1 MVRDVLELASSL
13 AFLDEIEEGFHRQPD
28 SIDPSW
34 QELLNGTTA
43 SAPTN
48 GEAATD
54 GRGGG
59 SPPTARGGNLEAAN
73 GATDAPGNGAVARG
87 TAGNGAGANGPGG
100 NGAPAGVAAGNG
112 PGGNGASAGVVAG
125 NGTSVSG
132 VTVDGARALA
142 GTGGVVSRAAIEVRN
157 VPRDGAARP
166 GVVTMSPINAQATP
180 TVWPLVNA
188 YRSRGHYNAKLDPLG
203 LLETARIV
211 ELDPATWG
219 FTARDADRVIEPTG
233 VHGLPRAT
241 LGEVL
246 DRLRRVYAD
255 SVGLEFMHIT
265 SPARRSWLAERME
278 TQLLV
283 PLPGDVRTQILAL
296 LINAEQFERFCH
308 TKYPGTKRFSL
319 EGSEGLIPMLDAVLT
334 HTARLGAIE
343 CVLGLSH
350 RGRLTTLEQI
360 LRRPGRDLFAQFED
374 VEPEKAMGGG
384 DVKYHLGFSTDRTD
398 ANGQS
403 MHVSLAFNPS
413 HLEAVDPVVVGRV
426 RAKQIRHGDFEHRR
440 VVGVLVHGDAAFAG
454 QGLVPETLQLSGL
467 PGYRTGGTIHVIVN
481 NQVGFTASPAE
492 QRSTPYCTDV
502 AKMLECPIWHVNGED
517 LDALIRVVEIAS
529 EYRAQFG
536 SDVVIDMYGFRKY
549 GHNENDEPS
558 FTQPQ
563 MYERIKQK
571 ASPVE
576 VYSRRLVEQ
585 GVVSADE
592 VIAMTQRRVAELEAE
607 LEAAKAAKLRPD
619 APSMTAMWRGFRGGI
634 SEQPE
639 DADTRVP
646 RGVLEHIA
654 QAMTEVPPGFT
665 PHPKI
670 ERLLEQ
676 RAQMGKGERPID
688 WGMAELL
695 AYGSLLR
702 QGVNVR
708 MSGQDCSRGTFSH
721 RHAIITDIKT
731 GREHLVLG
739 QLHADQGLCRIFD
752 SPLSEAGVLGFE
764 FGYSLDYPDSLVLW
778 EAQFGDFANG
788 AQVVIDQFIVSSEDK
803 WKRLSGIA
811 LLLPHGYEG
820 QGPEHSSARLER
832 YLQSCAEHN
841 IQVVQPTT
849 AAQMFHLLRRQVL
862 RPVRK
867 PLVVMTPK
875 SLLRL
880 PAAASSLDELA
891 NGQFHRVLHD
901 EAADRDQITRVLACT
916 GKIYYELADERARRG
931 DTATAI
937 VRIEKL
943 YPWWPHL
950 VAAATIDRFPKLTE
964 LFWVQDEPCNMGAGH
979 FVTPRLQ
986 SLVEGRAIKYE
997 FIGRAESASPAT
1009 GSHKAHVMEQQ
1020 QILGAAFDRP

>member
-1 MVRDVLELASSL
+1 MRRMVRDILELGSSL
-13 AFLDEIEEGFHRQPD
+13 GFLDEISDGFLHQPD
-28 SIDPSW
+28 AVDPSW
-34 QELLNGTTA
+34 RAVLGQPAVNGTNGHAVNGQANGTNGHAVNGQVNGTNGHVSNGTTMLPNDA
-43 SAPTN
+43 SY
-48 GEAATD
+48 
-54 GRGGG
+54 
-59 SPPTARGGNLEAAN
+59 
-73 GATDAPGNGAVARG
+73 V
-87 TAGNGAGANGPGG
+87 
-100 NGAPAGVAAGNG
+100 
-112 PGGNGASAGVVAG
+112 
-125 NGTSVSG
+125 
-132 VTVDGARALA
+132 
-142 GTGGVVSRAAIEVRN
+142 
-157 VPRDGAARP
+157 RP
-166 GVVTMSPINAQATP
+166 GVVTMSPIAAQNVP
-180 TVWPLVNA
+180 SVWPLVNA
-188 YRSRGHYNAKLDPLG
+188 YRSRGHFNANLDPLG

-219 FTARDADRVIEPTG
+219 FTERDTDRMIEPTG
-233 VHGLPRAT
+233 VHGLPRGT
-241 LGEVL
+241 FGEVL
-246 DRLRRVYAD
+246 GHLRQVYA
-255 SVGLEFMHIT
+255 STVGLEFMHIT

-278 TQLLV
+278 GQLRA
-283 PLPGDVRTQILAL
+283 PLPADVRTRMLSL

-319 EGSEGLIPMLDAVLT
+319 EGSEALIPVLDSILT

-343 CVLGLSH
+343 AVVGLAH
-350 RGRLTTLEQI
+350 RGRLTTLESI
-360 LRRPGRDLFAQFED
+360 LRRPGRDLFTQFED

-384 DVKYHLGFSTDRTD
+384 DVKYHLGFSTDRVD

-413 HLEAVDPVVVGRV
+413 HLEAVDPVVLGRV
-426 RAKQIRHGDFEHRR
+426 RAKQIRHGDVEHRR

-467 PGYRTGGTIHVIVN
+467 PGYRTGGTVHVVVN

-492 QRSTPYCTDV
+492 QRSTPYCTDI

-517 LDALIRVVEIAS
+517 VDALARVIEIAC
-529 EYRAQFG
+529 EYRAQFA
-536 SDVVIDMYGFRKY
+536 SDVVIDMYCFRKY

-558 FTQPQ
+558 FTQPL

-576 VYSRRLVEQ
+576 VYSKHLVEQ
-585 GVVSADE
+585 GVVSAEE

-607 LEAAKAAKLRPD
+607 LQAAKVAKLRPD
-619 APSMTAMWRGFRGGI
+619 APSMTAMWRGYRGGI
-634 SEQPE
+634 TETPE
-639 DADTRVP
+639 EVETKVP
-646 RGVLEHIA
+646 RGVLEHVA
-654 QAMTEVPPGFT
+654 DAMTEVPPGFT

-676 RAQMGKGERPID
+676 RAQMGKGERPLD

-695 AYGSLLR
+695 AYGTLLQ

-708 MSGQDCSRGTFSH
+708 MTGQDCARGTFSH

-739 QLHADQGLCRIFD
+739 QLHHDQGLCRIFD

-764 FGYSLDYPDSLVLW
+764 FGYSLDYPDGLVLW

-788 AQVVIDQFIVSSEDK
+788 AQVIIDQFIIASEDK
-803 WKRLSGIA
+803 WKRLSGLV

-841 IQVVQPTT
+841 IQVAQPTT
-849 AAQMFHLLRRQVL
+849 PAQMFHLLRGQVL
-862 RPVRK
+862 RSLRK

-891 NGQFHRVLHD
+891 NGKFHRVLHD
-901 EAADRDQITRVLACT
+901 ETADADKVTRVLFCT
-916 GKIYYELADERARRG
+916 GKIYYELAEERARRG
-931 DTATAI
+931 DSQTAI

-950 VAAATIDRFPKLTE
+950 IAAASLDKYAKLGE
-964 LFWVQDEPCNMGAGH
+964 VFWVQDEPSNMGAGQ
-979 FVTPRLQ
+979 FVTPRFQTL
-986 SLVEGRAIKYE
+986 LEGKAIKYD
-997 FIGRAESASPAT
+997 FISRAESASPAT
-1009 GSHKAHVMEQQ
+1009 GSHKAHVIEQKE
-1020 QILGAAFDRP
+1020 ILDKAFRRP

>member
-1 MVRDVLELASSL
+1 MARMVRDILELASSL
-13 AFLDEIEEGFHRQPD
+13 GYLDEISEEFHRQPD
-28 SIDPSW
+28 TIDPSW
-34 QELLNGTTA
+34 QALLT
-43 SAPTN
+43 
-48 GEAATD
+48 EA
-54 GRGGG
+54 GR
-59 SPPTARGGNLEAAN
+59 
-73 GATDAPGNGAVARG
+73 
-87 TAGNGAGANGPGG
+87 
-100 NGAPAGVAAGNG
+100 GVAARPATNG
-112 PGGNGASAGVVAG
+112 QG
-125 NGTSVSG
+125 
-132 VTVDGARALA
+132 
-142 GTGGVVSRAAIEVRN
+142 
-157 VPRDGAARP
+157 DGAAASRGNGHAVNGQAAVNGHAAASGQAPNGQAAMATVSEPREPSFVRP
-166 GVVTMSPINAQATP
+166 GMVMMSPIAAQAVP

-188 YRSRGHYNAKLDPLG
+188 YRSRGHFNAKLDPLG

-219 FTARDADRVIEPTG
+219 FTARDLERVIEPTG
-233 VHGLPRAT
+233 IHGLPRAT

-246 DRLRRVYAD
+246 AHLQQVYANT
-255 SVGLEFMHIT
+255 VGLEFMHIT
-265 SPARRSWLAERME
+265 SPARRAWLAERME
-278 TQLLV
+278 TQLRV
-283 PLPGDVRTQILAL
+283 SLPADLRIRILGQ

-319 EGSEGLIPMLDAVLT
+319 EGSEGLIPVLDAVLT

-343 CVLGLSH
+343 CVLGLAH
-350 RGRLTTLEQI
+350 RGRLTTIEQI
-360 LRRPGRDLFAQFED
+360 LRRPGRELFAQFED

-384 DVKYHLGFSTDRTD
+384 DVKYHLGFPTDRID

-413 HLEAVDPVVVGRV
+413 HLEAVDPVVIGRV

-517 LDALIRVVEIAS
+517 LDGLARVVEIAC
-529 EYRAQFG
+529 EYRAQFA
-536 SDVVIDMYGFRKY
+536 SDVVIDMYCYRKY

-576 VYSRRLVEQ
+576 VYGKHLLEQ
-585 GVVSADE
+585 GVVSPDE
-592 VIAMTQRRVAELEAE
+592 VSAMTARRVAELEAE
-607 LEAAKAAKLRPD
+607 LEAARAAKQRPD
-619 APSMTAMWRGFRGGI
+619 GPSMTAMWRGYRGGI
-634 SEQPE
+634 AEAPE

-646 RGVLEHIA
+646 RVVLEHIA
-654 QAMTEVPPGFT
+654 RTMSEVPPGFT

-676 RAQMGKGERPID
+676 RAQMGRGERPID

-695 AYGSLLR
+695 AYGSLLQ

-721 RHAIITDIKT
+721 RHVVITDIKT

-739 QLHADQGLCRIFD
+739 QLHHDQGLCRVYD

-764 FGYSLDYPDSLVLW
+764 FGYSLDYPDALVVW

-788 AQVVIDQFIVSSEDK
+788 AQVIIDQFIIASEDK
-803 WKRLSGIA
+803 WKRLSGLV

-841 IQVVQPTT
+841 IQVAQPTT
-849 AAQMFHLLRRQVL
+849 PAQMFHLLRSQVL
-862 RPVRK
+862 RPLRK

-891 NGQFHRVLHD
+891 SGRFHRVLAD
-901 EAADRDQITRVLACT
+901 EVADPAKVTRAVLCT
-916 GKIYYELADERARRG
+916 GKIYYELADERTRRA
-931 DTATAI
+931 DSTTAI
-937 VRIEKL
+937 VRLEKL
-943 YPWWPHL
+943 YPWWPQQ
-950 VAAATIDRFPKLTE
+950 VAAATLDKYPKLAE
-964 LFWVQDEPCNMGAGH
+964 LFWVQEEPSNMGAGQ

-986 SLVEGRAIKYE
+986 ALLGGRAIKYE
-997 FIGRAESASPAT
+997 VISRAESASPAT
-1009 GSHKAHVMEQQ
+1009 GSHKAHVIEQQ
-1020 QILGAAFDRP
+1020 EILGKAFGRPSPG

>member
-1 MVRDVLELASSL
+1 MVRDVLELGSSL
-13 AFLDEIEEGFHRQPD
+13 GFLDEISEGFLQQPD
-28 SIDPSW
+28 AVDPSW
-34 QELLNGTTA
+34 RSLLTEHPPVVGDGHR
-43 SAPTN
+43 P
-48 GEAATD
+48 AA
-54 GRGGG
+54 
-59 SPPTARGGNLEAAN
+59 
-73 GATDAPGNGAVARG
+73 
-87 TAGNGAGANGPGG
+87 GG
-100 NGAPAGVAAGNG
+100 NGHPSSGRAQTLVAELQTL
-112 PGGNGASAGVVAG
+112 PP
-125 NGTSVSG
+125 VSTRP
-132 VTVDGARALA
+132 VTMPL
-142 GTGGVVSRAAIEVRN
+142 S
-157 VPRDGAARP
+157 P
-166 GVVTMSPINAQATP
+166 VVTAISSPAAP
-180 TVWPLVNA
+180 MVWPLVNA
-188 YRSRGHYNAKLDPLG
+188 YRSRGHFNAKLDPLG

-219 FTARDADRVIEPTG
+219 FTPRDFNRLIEPTG
-233 VHGLPRAT
+233 VHGLARAT
-241 LGEVL
+241 LGEIL
-246 DRLRRVYAD
+246 AHIQRVYA
-255 SVGLEFMHIT
+255 STVGLEFMHIT

-278 TQLLV
+278 TQLV
-283 PLPGDVRTQILAL
+283 APLPAETRIRMLAQ

-319 EGSEGLIPMLDAVLT
+319 EGSEGLIPVLDAILT

-343 CVLGLSH
+343 AVLGLAH

-384 DVKYHLGFSTDRTD
+384 DVKYHLGFSTDRAD
-398 ANGQS
+398 ANGHV

-467 PGYRTGGTIHVIVN
+467 PGYRTGGTIHVIAN

-517 LDALIRVVEIAS
+517 IDALARVVEIAC
-529 EYRAQFG
+529 EYRAQFA
-536 SDVVIDMYGFRKY
+536 SDVVIDVYCYRKY
-549 GHNENDEPS
+549 GHNEADEPS
-558 FTQPQ
+558 FTQPL
-563 MYERIKQK
+563 MYERIKRK

-576 VYSRRLVEQ
+576 VYTRQLIEQ
-585 GVVSADE
+585 GVVSTDE
-592 VIAMTQRRVAELEAE
+592 VAAMTQRRVAELEAE
-607 LEAAKAAKLRPD
+607 LEAARAAKQRPD
-619 APSMTAMWRGFRGGI
+619 APSMTAMWRGYRGGI
-634 SEQPE
+634 SEHPE
-639 DADTRVP
+639 DTDTRVP
-646 RGVLEHIA
+646 RAVLEHIA
-654 QAMTEVPPGFT
+654 SSMAELPPGFT

-676 RAQMGKGERPID
+676 RAQMGKGQRPID

-695 AYGSLLR
+695 AYGSLLH
-702 QGVNVR
+702 QKINVR

-788 AQVVIDQFIVSSEDK
+788 AQVIIDQFIVASEDK
-803 WKRLSGIA
+803 WKRLSGIV

-841 IQVVQPTT
+841 LQVAQPTT
-849 AAQMFHLLRRQVL
+849 PAQMFHLLRSQVL
-862 RPVRK
+862 CPLRK

-880 PAAASSLDELA
+880 PAATSTLDELA
-891 NGQFHRVLHD
+891 SGRYRRVLAD
-901 EAADRDQITRVLACT
+901 EAADPAKVTRVLVCT
-916 GKIYYELADERARRG
+916 GKIYYELADERARRA
-931 DTATAI
+931 DPTTAI
-937 VRIEKL
+937 VRLETL
-943 YPWWPHL
+943 YPWWPQL
-950 VAAATIDRFPKLTE
+950 VAAATPERYPKLAE
-964 LFWVQDEPCNMGAGH
+964 LFWVQDEPANMGAAT
-979 FVTPRLQ
+979 FVAPRIQALIA
-986 SLVEGRAIKYE
+986 GRGVRYE
-997 FIGRAESASPAT
+997 MISRAESASPAT
-1009 GSHKAHVMEQQ
+1009 GSHKAHVIEQQ
-1020 QILGAAFDRP
+1020 EILGKAFGRSGATAVAGAGRAAGTS